1 MLNYYYELNN
11 SAHANLL
18 TKSLDISLVN
28 PRTFST
34 TNTTSK
40 IYNFYRYEHT
50 LLFFIYF
57 RIL

>member
-1 MLNYYYELNN
+1 MLNYYELNN

-28 PRTFST
+28 PRAFST

-40 IYNFYRYEHT
+40 MYNFYMNTHYYF
-50 LLFFIYF
+50 LF
-57 RIL
+57 ILEFYN